1 MKIFLRKGLFQNWQR
16 SAERIRRILLGGG
29 VVLLLTLLFSL
40 QFTFDQVS
48 LREGD
53 IAPEEIRAP
62 RTIEYQDETETRLLR
77 ERAVQ
82 RVRPQYDENPFAL
95 VDALNAV
102 TIVFKNILD
111 PSYQAPSSSASVLL
125 VPGPYPIRLDR
136 KSVHLLQQ
144 SPLSTLGL
152 MEELLQKAL
161 TQAMQENIYDTPE
174 ALSQS
179 RQKVGN
185 LVLALARE
193 QGLAEKYHSIAVE
206 IAKQAIRPNRLYNP
220 ERTTRLKQEQWRLVA
235 PVRYPILRGEV
246 IVHRGERVT
255 AQHLDK
261 LRALGLLRPPFDLKR
276 AFFLALLWGVMV
288 GAFSLYLL
296 QYERKI
302 FENLRHL
309 FLLALIIVLS
319 IGGLKAG
326 WSLIGLKATSTA
338 TGYLSVLWIVTSS
351 MLIAFLL
358 HPHLGVTAGTLLAV
372 GTCLSTEMDL
382 RYAVTMVVSS
392 LVGAYA
398 VARIRDRSCLVRV
411 VATVAGVNGLMALLW
426 GGFWGDNRRDIL
438 QGLGWALA
446 SGVGSGLL
454 FWLGV
459 AVLEKPFGLI
469 THLGLMEL
477 CDTNRPLLRRL
488 LLEAPGTYHHSMVMA
503 ILAEAAAEAI
513 GADGLLV
520 RAMAYYHDIG
530 KIRRPQFFVENQ
542 QFENIHERLNPS
554 LSMLVI
560 TSHIRDGVELARE
573 WGLPEPIIDG
583 IREHHGTGLV
593 TYFYHQALGEQG
605 PSRALEEQFRYEGP
619 KPRSRETA
627 ILMLADGVEAASRT
641 LLKPTPDQVEK
652 LVRNIVQGRLADG
665 QLDECDLTFR
675 DLEKIIQ
682 AFTRTLVGML
692 HSRVEYPSVPS
703 SQESL
708 HKVLVDA
715 LNHPCLDA
723 DTPQSEATPTE
734 KIDEKSPS
742 V

>member
-1 MKIFLRKGLFQNWQR
+1 MKIFLRKGFFQSRQR
-16 SAERIRRILLGGG
+16 LAERTRHIMLGGG
-29 VVLLLTLLFSL
+29 VVLFLTVLFSL
-40 QFTFDQVS
+40 QLTFDQVF

-53 IAPEEIRAP
+53 IASEEIRAP
-62 RTIEYQDETETRLLR
+62 RTIEYQDEAETRLLR

-82 RVRPQYDENPFAL
+82 QVRPQYDENPFAL
-95 VDALNAV
+95 VDALNAITV
-102 TIVFKNILD
+102 TFKNILD
-111 PSYQAPSSSASVLL
+111 PSYQTPSSSSLVLL
-125 VPGPYPIRLDR
+125 VPGPYPVRLDR

-144 SPLSTLGL
+144 SSPSTLGL
-152 MEELLQKAL
+152 MKDTLQKAL
-161 TQAMQENIYDTPE
+161 TWAMQENIYDNPE
-174 ALSQS
+174 TLSQS
-179 RQKVGN
+179 RQKVAN

-193 QGLAEKYHSIAVE
+193 QGLAERYHPIAVK
-206 IAKQAIRPNRLYNP
+206 IAKQVIRPNRLYNP
-220 ERTTRLKQEQWRLVA
+220 KRTARLKQEQWQLVA

-246 IVHRGERVT
+246 VVHRGERVT

-261 LRALGLLRPPFDLKR
+261 LRALGLLRPPFDLKH
-276 AFFLALLWGVMV
+276 AFFLALLWGAMV
-288 GAFSLYLL
+288 GAFSLYLF

-302 FENLRHL
+302 FENFCHL
-309 FLLALIIVLS
+309 FLLALITVLS
-319 IGGLKAG
+319 TGGLKIG
-326 WSLIGLKATSTA
+326 WSLMGLKAASTA
-338 TGYLSVLWIVTSS
+338 TGYLSVLWIVTSA

-358 HPHLGVTAGTLLAV
+358 NPHLGVTVGTLLAV

-382 RYAVTMVVSS
+382 RYVVTMVVSS

-426 GGFWGDNRRDIL
+426 GGFWEDARRDLL

-459 AVLEKPFGLI
+459 AVLEKPFGLV
-469 THLGLMEL
+469 THLRLMEL

-488 LLEAPGTYHHSMVMA
+488 LLEAPGTYHHSIVMA
-503 ILAEAAAEAI
+503 VLAETAAEAI
-513 GADGLLV
+513 GADGLLA

-554 LSMLVI
+554 LSALVI

-593 TYFYHQALGEQG
+593 TYFYHQAVGEQG

-652 LVRNIVQGRLADG
+652 LVRHIIQGRLADG

-682 AFTRTLVGML
+682 AFTRTLVGIL

-715 LNHPCLDA
+715 LDHPCLD
-723 DTPQSEATPTE
+723 TNTFQSETTPTE
-734 KIDEKSPS
+734 KINEKSPS